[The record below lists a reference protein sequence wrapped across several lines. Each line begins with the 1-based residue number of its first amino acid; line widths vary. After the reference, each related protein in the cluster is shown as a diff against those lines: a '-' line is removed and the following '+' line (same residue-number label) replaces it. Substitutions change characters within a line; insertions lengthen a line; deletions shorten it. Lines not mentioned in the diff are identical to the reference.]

1 MYAGVGSCTVS
12 MLGNCMDRVGN
23 STPQDEIHNLDK
35 RHHTSPWDIFNENLL
50 FKMLGLTILVRS
62 Y

>member
-1 MYAGVGSCTVS
+1 MYAGVGSCTVI
-12 MLGNCMDRVGN
+12 MLGNCMDCVGN
-23 STPQDEIHNLDK
+23 SIPQEEIHNLDK
-35 RHHTSPWDIFNENLL
+35 RHYTSLWDIFNENLL